1 MSGIAGYFQTE
12 FDVERNHTLYAIYE
26 SKLTNMQDS
35 LITNCHENS
44 IIYMKHHIGFTASN
58 FSVTHRDS
66 ISVTYKNRTASIV
79 FTGNIY
85 NSNELKYKLSSY
97 DISAYEL
104 CNEELILYLY
114 LVFGEDIFRNKW
126 WFFICNL
133 RKQLINNSKRPYW
146 YKTIILSLHK

>member
-58 FSVTHRDS
+58 FSVAHRDS
-66 ISVTYKNRTASIV
+66 LSVTYKNRTASIV

-85 NSNELKYKLSSY
+85 NS
-97 DISAYEL
+97 I
-104 CNEELILYLY
+104 
-114 LVFGEDIFRNKW
+114 
-126 WFFICNL
+126 
-133 RKQLINNSKRPYW
+133 
-146 YKTIILSLHK
+146 

>member
-114 LVFGEDIFRNKW
+114 LVFGEDIFKDH
-126 WFFICNL
+126 
-133 RKQLINNSKRPYW
+133 
-146 YKTIILSLHK
+146 LSVIFQMALLP

>member
-104 CNEELILYLY
+104 CNEELI
-114 LVFGEDIFRNKW
+114 
-126 WFFICNL
+126 
-133 RKQLINNSKRPYW
+133 
-146 YKTIILSLHK
+146 